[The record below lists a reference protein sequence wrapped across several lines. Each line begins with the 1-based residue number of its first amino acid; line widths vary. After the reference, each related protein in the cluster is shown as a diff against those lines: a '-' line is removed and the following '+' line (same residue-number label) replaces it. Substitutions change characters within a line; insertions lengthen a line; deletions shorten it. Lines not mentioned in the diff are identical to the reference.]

1 MNNFYRNI
9 QLSIDMIE
17 TIYHDNEE
25 IKAMYYDLIRKQ
37 LKIVNETYGLNL
49 PPIKKWTMK
58 QYSQYIL
65 EDGVTKDPVYYND
78 LKKAMKAYNSLYDA
92 YKDRLLADNIKIKK
106 YNKKAY
112 INYFHV
118 VCEYGI
124 IKTISLIETKVYRL
138 S

>member
-49 PPIKKWTMK
+49 PPIKK
-58 QYSQYIL
+58 
-65 EDGVTKDPVYYND
+65 
-78 LKKAMKAYNSLYDA
+78 
-92 YKDRLLADNIKIKK
+92 
-106 YNKKAY
+106 
-112 INYFHV
+112 
-118 VCEYGI
+118 
-124 IKTISLIETKVYRL
+124 
-138 S
+138 